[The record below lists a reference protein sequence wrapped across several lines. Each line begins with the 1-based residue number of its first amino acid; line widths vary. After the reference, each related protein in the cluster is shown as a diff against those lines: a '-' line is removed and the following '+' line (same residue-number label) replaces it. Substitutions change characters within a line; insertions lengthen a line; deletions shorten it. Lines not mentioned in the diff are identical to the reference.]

1 MKQKI
6 RPQEFGKNSKDPFEG
21 DLLNRKEEIE
31 DLTPMIKTIASPAV
45 MALDAPWGAGK
56 TAFIKMWAAHLRHN
70 EGILSPYF
78 NAWQTDLAAD
88 PLVPFMEKITEQL
101 PGKDGAKLLE
111 GVQDILPLIA
121 GDVVSKYAGNA
132 LGGAAKKS
140 MEKLFT
146 HHSKMKKF
154 RDELERIATSKEAG
168 RMVIFVDELD
178 RCRPDYAVKVLER
191 IKHLFEVPGLIF
203 VLAVNRKQ
211 LRDSVNALYGTQEN
225 DADIYLRRFI
235 EFDFSI
241 KKPDM
246 VKFIRARLESL
257 GINKFLHGRN
267 IISDFQADQEKLLET
282 LGLLTKLYGSSLR
295 DAEHLLMRVVLVL
308 YSLEDSEKRKYHF
321 HPTLLAFLVLARQ
334 EMAFAYGKYILPE
347 NNGEDIIAEWERK
360 LKEMRIF
367 DESQIIIAD
376 REASFVAAYTT
387 AHLILAKCYNN
398 APPPQ
403 SLVKRYQ
410 ERAESAPT
418 PEAKRYYGEVARLS
432 ESLPQYSHWGIRL
445 SYLVKK
451 IELLDKF
458 RFSHTDGN
466 KGNDGEEDS

>member
-6 RPQEFGKNSKDPFEG
+6 QPQEFGKNKKDPFEG
-21 DLLNRKEEIE
+21 DLLNRKREIE

-78 NAWQTDLAAD
+78 NAWQTDLAVD
-88 PLVPFMEKITEQL
+88 PLAPFMEKITEQL

-111 GVQDILPLIA
+111 GVRDILPLIA

-132 LGGAAKKS
+132 LGCVTKKS

-154 RDELERIATSKEAG
+154 RDELERIATSTEAG

-203 VLAVNRKQ
+203 VLAVNFKQ
-211 LRDSVNALYGTQEN
+211 LRAFTNAVYGAQMD
-225 DADIYLRRFI
+225 DAEIYLRRFI

-257 GINKFLHGRN
+257 GVNKFLSGRKN
-267 IISDFQADQEKLLET
+267 IELFGADDEILLKT
-282 LGLLTKLYGSSLR
+282 LALLARLYDSSLR
-295 DAEHLLMRVVLVL
+295 DAEQLIMRVVLVL
-308 YSLEDSEKRKYHF
+308 YSLDKEAKQPFY
-321 HPTLLAFLVLARQ
+321 PALLAFLVLARQ
-334 EMAFAYGKYILPE
+334 EMPDAYGKYVSSE
-347 NNGEDIIAEWERK
+347 NGEDIVAEWERK
-360 LKEMRIF
+360 LEESGVY
-367 DESQIIIAD
+367 DESAGI
-376 REASFVAAYTT
+376 AAYIT
-387 AHLILAKCYNN
+387 AHVRLANHY
-398 APPPQ
+398 AQ
-403 SLVKRYQ
+403 
-410 ERAESAPT
+410 RADGLSYSDFAEKHDKAIKDSRT
-418 PEAKRYYGEVARLS
+418 PEERVYRQHVSKHVQNINNSYA
-432 ESLPQYSHWGIRL
+432 WGISL
-445 SYLVKK
+445 SSLAKK
-451 IELLDKF
+451 IELADKF
-458 RFSHTDGN
+458 RFSPAGGN
-466 KGNDGEEDS
+466 KEDDSEENS